1 MKTYIRFNHG
11 ILHTIKAVQDK
22 GVEEAQGLDGLEVV
36 EADVFDKRKILDVLK
51 NRAHVTK
58 KYLSLLDGAVLGVV
72 V

>member
-11 ILHTIKAVQDK
+11 ILHIIKAVQDK
-22 GVEEAQGLDGLEVV
+22 GVKEAQGLDGLEVV

-58 KYLSLLDGAVLGVV
+58 STSAFLTGQFLV
-72 V
+72 